1 MEAVA
6 VDSGSVDSS
15 SSDVVDSSSDTPM
28 SDSVIAEYGEV
39 DDEGESADLLNSSNE
54 SDGSDGS
61 DNTSDDSEPDGQDS
75 RSEEELM
82 FEVDDIVMRIED
94 SPIAEEF
101 VAALDGVG
109 SDYIEKL
116 KRSPE
121 TLMKLANAV
130 KSGEF
135 QKVMKHAAPMI
146 EAGMSFEEAYGRVYR
161 GMLSYNGRRDA
172 AQSAAEA
179 KRELIQAEPKNTLK
193 VKQKSPKEMNAG
205 ELNSHIEA
213 LIKKG

>member
-6 VDSGSVDSS
+6 VDSGSS
-15 SSDVVDSSSDTPM
+15 SSDVVVDSSDTPM

-39 DDEGESADLLNSSNE
+39 DDNEGESADLLNSVGDSD
-54 SDGSDGS
+54 DGSDGS